1 MSAAD
6 SKEALPPPS
15 SPESNASPV
24 KDVEDNG
31 APATK
36 EDQHIYVAE
45 TLSTPRQILFIATV
59 CMAMFTNQLGL
70 GNTVGIVGIIG
81 KSFGLNTAGEQVWLL
96 AGYSLSIGTFILI
109 AGRLGDEFGHKRLF
123 VIGMAWYA
131 LWSLIA
137 GLAVY
142 SSYVLFIFARVFQGM
157 GPAMTLPSSLAILGS
172 SYSPGPRKNMAFA
185 WFGGT
190 APFGAI
196 AGFTFGGLFS
206 LAWWPWTYW
215 SQAIAL
221 AALAAFGAWV
231 IPDQPLTPS
240 VKQQSWHDKMKF
252 MDVPGC
258 VTGVASLV
266 LFNFAWNEAVVVGW
280 EQPYVYVCL
289 ILGVLFGAVF
299 FGIEAFW
306 APNPIIPFAAFNV
319 DIFFIFGCTAAGWA
333 TFGIWV
339 FYFAQLVMQIRG
351 ISPLLL
357 AAWYSPVIPSGLLSA
372 LAVGKTIG
380 KLPASWIMVVGQLA
394 YVVGSILAATMPVHS
409 NYWTYFFFSVIIIC
423 VGMDSSFPAATVIFS
438 DAVPPKY
445 QGIGASVVMTIV
457 NYSIS
462 LGLGF
467 AGTAEREVKKGA
479 DGLAGDLLGIRAAL
493 WVSVG
498 LAGLGLVLSLLFVA
512 KEHFLGRASVVK
524 T

>member
-1 MSAAD
+1 MSTDD
-6 SKEALPPPS
+6 SKEAMPPVSSFEPS
-15 SPESNASPV
+15 ASP
-24 KDVEDNG
+24 
-31 APATK
+31 ASK
-36 EDQHIYVAE
+36 EDEHIYVAE
-45 TLSTPRQILFIATV
+45 TLSTPRQVLFIATV

-70 GNTVGIVGIIG
+70 GNTVGIVDVIG
-81 KSFGLNTAGEQVWLL
+81 ESFGLNTAGGQVWLL

-137 GLAVY
+137 GLAVF
-142 SSYVLFIFARVFQGM
+142 SSYILFIFARVFQGM

-172 SYSPGPRKNMAFA
+172 SYPPGSRKKNMAFA

-215 SQAIAL
+215 SQAIGL

-231 IPDQPLTPS
+231 IPNQPPAPS
-240 VKQQSWHDKMKF
+240 VTQQSWRSKMKF

-299 FGIEAFW
+299 FWIEVFW
-306 APNPIIPFAAFNV
+306 APNPIIPFAAFNM
-319 DIFFIFGCTAAGWA
+319 DIAFVFGCTAAGWA

-357 AAWYSPVIPSGLLSA
+357 AAWYASVIPSGIISA

-380 KLPASWIMVVGQLA
+380 KLPASWIMVIGQVA
-394 YVVGSILAATMPVHS
+394 YVVGSVLAATMPVHS
-409 NYWTYFFFSVIIIC
+409 NYWTYFFFSVLIIC
-423 VGMDSSFPAATVIFS
+423 VGMDSSFPAATVLFS
-438 DAVPPKY
+438 NAVPPKY

-467 AGTAEREVKKGA
+467 AGTAEREVKKGQE
-479 DGLAGDLLGIRAAL
+479 GLAGVLVGIRAAL

-498 LAGLGLVLSLLFVA
+498 LAGLGLMLSLLFVA
-512 KEHFLGRASVVK
+512 KEHFVGRASVIK
-524 T
+524 K